1 MRHLFG
7 RKGTDDVISSTY
19 ESMEEKGTN
28 YAKQIQELDEK
39 ILQIGRQLKDPANS
53 GRQQYLKR
61 NAMNL
66 MKKKKNLEFM
76 YNSIQSQQFALTQ
89 IAYQNEM
96 NEAAMRAKGISPP
109 KEQPI
114 KSQLKKVTV
123 EDWGNLVIDSP
134 DVLSVVNSISD
145 VLSGLSNPVETAELD
160 DEYVALDNQL
170 SLQPPSLNGLVS
182 SN

>member
-7 RKGTDDVISSTY
+7 RKGTDDVIASTY
-19 ESMEEKGTN
+19 DTMEEKGTN

-39 ILQIGRQLKDPANS
+39 ILQIGKQLKDPANS

-66 MKKKKNLEFM
+66 MKKKKHLEFM
-76 YNSIQSQQFALTQ
+76 YNSLQSHQFALTQ

-96 NEAAMRAKGISPP
+96 NDAALRARGMNQP

-123 EDWGNLVIDSP
+123 EDWDNLVIDSP
-134 DVLSVVNSISD
+134 EVLSVVNSISD
-145 VLSGLSNPVETAELD
+145 VLSGLSKPIETAELD
-160 DEYVALDNQL
+160 DEYAALDNQL
-170 SLQPPSLNGLVS
+170 SMQPPSLNGLVS
-182 SN
+182 TC